1 MTGSPIRSP
10 SASRP
15 ARSAVARR
23 PSPSLAP
30 SRDASPFARRMPSS
44 ATRCPSPHHEH
55 GTGRVVDDLVGRRT
69 EEPSPDG
76 RVAAVADHEQVCAHL
91 HGVVGEGLRRVSR
104 TDLAVHDQPR
114 AGDLPHRLVL
124 DLLEE
129 LLRGP
134 LLVVH
139 LVDRARIAG
148 QLLDRDEEELGLAR
162 ARQVDRGLQGLARAL
177 RAVESHRDTP
187 VHAFLPCPGDSAT
200 ARASFT
206 AGDCALTSGW
216 KNACAINV
224 GTTALPM
231 TTVTRTVYCVRS
243 MRWCSRP
250 KRAEMVPKVRPVA
263 IMSVV

>member
-23 PSPSLAP
+23 PSPSPAP
-30 SRDASPFARRMPSS
+30 SRDASPFARRRPAL
-44 ATRCPSPHHEH
+44 ATRCPSPPHEH

-76 RVAAVADHEQVCAHL
+76 RVAAVADHEQVCAPL

-104 TDLAVHDQPR
+104 TDLAVHDQPG

-134 LLVVH
+134 SLVVH

-148 QLLDRDEEELGLAR
+148 QLLDRHEEELGLAR
-162 ARQVDRGLQGLARAL
+162 ARQVDAASRARREPCEPSNPSAI
-177 RAVESHRDTP
+177 RRYMRY
-187 VHAFLPCPGDSAT
+187 LPCPADSAT

-243 MRWCSRP
+243 MSWCSRP